1 MGLFSKRSG
10 NRKGG
15 LLGDSMDIY
24 VMCDR
29 CGEIFKTHV
38 IRGSELFPTYDEEG
52 PAYLLR
58 KELIG
63 SKCPNRIQLY
73 IEFNGAKQIIK
84 QETTGDS
91 IQEIKEL

>member
-24 VMCDR
+24 VMCAR